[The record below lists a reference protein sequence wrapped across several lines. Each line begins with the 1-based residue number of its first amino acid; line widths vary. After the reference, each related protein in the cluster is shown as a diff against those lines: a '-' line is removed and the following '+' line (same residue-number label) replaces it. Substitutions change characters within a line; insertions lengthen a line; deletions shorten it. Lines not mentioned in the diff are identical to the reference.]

1 MHLSNRIAESRL
13 SDAVARTFADGLKQ
27 VAAADGPENSVE
39 RQLISRL
46 VDVSWI
52 SSSDP
57 APFEALWSC
66 AELFLTAC
74 IYVAVADGEYAV
86 EEARRISLFAH
97 RLGYSARRLSEL
109 ESRVFVELRERG
121 ELAKLR
127 HTARRRVAPEHI
139 VDLRLPPPLPL
150 HLSSKISVLTKHNEE
165 LTGRVQ
171 LDGETTGRV
180 QLDGEPIG
188 RVQLDEDITEPLIEP
203 LIEPVVV
210 PRD

>member
-27 VAAADGPENSVE
+27 VAAADGPENNVE

-46 VDVSWI
+46 VNVSWS

-74 IYVAVADGEYAV
+74 IYIAVADGEYAV

-109 ESRVFVELRERG
+109 ESRVFEELRERG

-127 HTARRRVAPEHI
+127 HTARRRLAMEHI
-139 VDLRLPPPLPL
+139 VDLSIPPPLPR
-150 HLSSKISVLTKHNEE
+150 HRSKIAVLTKHNEE

-171 LDGETTGRV
+171 LDKETTGRV
-180 QLDGEPIG
+180 Q
-188 RVQLDEDITEPLIEP
+188 DEDITEP